1 MPVFI
6 SPPYLEHQLMSS
18 GEGED
23 VTRNLMHVYCFSLR
37 PNVKK
42 MKNLK
47 KLNFWKPEMS
57 KGPHLVRCVNRLDVS
72 CAFQFVSDLISL
84 KCFAAN
90 SPHCICTALC
100 EVLALHSF
108 ALLLSETWWNIF
120 FHVLGHKPV
129 IREASGSQWCGSI
142 WQLVRFPDWLVTCH
156 LASSESGAIWQN
168 TALTLVIN
176 DGSVNREEV

>member
-6 SPPYLEHQLMSS
+6 SPPYLEQQLMSS

-108 ALLLSETWWNIF
+108 ALLSETW
-120 FHVLGHKPV
+120 
-129 IREASGSQWCGSI
+129 
-142 WQLVRFPDWLVTCH
+142 
-156 LASSESGAIWQN
+156 
-168 TALTLVIN
+168 
-176 DGSVNREEV
+176 